1 MNCPYCGF
9 ADHKV
14 LDSRPAREGG
24 AIRRR
29 RECTRCNKRFTTFES
44 AERPRL
50 LIIKRSGTREEFS
63 TEKCLKSML
72 VACRKRHFSLDALT
86 AAVGRIEQDLM
97 EEFEDEAPSTAVGD
111 RVLRELSEID
121 IVAYIRFASVYR
133 EFETLVD
140 FETIIEGMRL
150 QATAATSA

>member
-29 RECTRCNKRFTTFES
+29 RECSRCTKRFTTFES
-44 AERPRL
+44 AERPRI
-50 LIIKRSGTREEFS
+50 LIVKRSGTREEFS
-63 TEKCLKSML
+63 PEKCLKSML
-72 VACRKRHFSLDALT
+72 VACRKRHFSLEALT
-86 AAVGRIEQDLM
+86 AAVGRIEQSLM
-97 EEFEDEAPSTAVGD
+97 EQFEDEAPSTAIGEK
-111 RVLRELSEID
+111 VLRELSEID

-133 EFETLVD
+133 EFETLKD
-140 FETIIEGMRL
+140 FETIIEGMR
-150 QATAATSA
+150 QKATEAANA

>member
-1 MNCPYCGF
+1 
-9 ADHKV
+9 V

-150 QATAATSA
+150 QATEATSV

>member
-29 RECTRCNKRFTTFES
+29 RECNRCNRRFTTFES

-50 LIIKRSGTREEFS
+50 LIVKRSGTREEFS
-63 TEKCLKSML
+63 PDKCLKSML
-72 VACRKRHFSLDALT
+72 VACRKRRFALDDLT
-86 AAVGRIEQDLM
+86 AAVGRIEHALM
-97 EEFEDEAPSTAVGD
+97 EQFEDEAPSSAIGD
-111 RVLRELSEID
+111 RVLRELYDID

-133 EFETLVD
+133 EFETLDD
-140 FETIIEGMRL
+140 FESIIEGMRL
-150 QATAATSA
+150 RATGATTP